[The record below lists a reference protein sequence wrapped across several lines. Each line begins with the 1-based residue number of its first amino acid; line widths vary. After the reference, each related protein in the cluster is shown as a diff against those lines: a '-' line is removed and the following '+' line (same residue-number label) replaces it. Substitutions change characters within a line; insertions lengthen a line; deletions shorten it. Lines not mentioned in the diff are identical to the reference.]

1 MVLEKEQ
8 AMEAD
13 WALVRARQWVEWRE
27 HLKEA
32 CWEMQLVL

>member
-13 WALVRARQWVEWRE
+13 WVLMKERKWADWRE
-27 HLKEA
+27 KLKET
-32 CWEMQLVL
+32 CWEMQLAL